1 MEKKNSFLTR
11 LNIFYSFELS
21 ISCLVSF
28 YAGIELSYVL
38 KSNTLISALWSQI
51 SAIIVTR
58 PNMKESLEFGFYR
71 VLGNALG
78 ASLFFLFHLLL
89 ESRRLSFIL
98 TIFFA
103 VGISNAIG
111 QKKLVPTAV
120 MASAIILAICEIEP
134 TSPVLRVSY
143 CRVIESLLGS
153 LVAIIV
159 KYITTFFSQL
169 VTSKMKR

>member
-1 MEKKNSFLTR
+1 M
-11 LNIFYSFELS
+11 
-21 ISCLVSF
+21 SF
-28 YAGIELSYVL
+28 YAGLELSYVL
-38 KSNTLISALWSQI
+38 QSNTLISALWSQI

-58 PNMKESLEFGFYR
+58 PNIQESLTFGFYR

-78 ASLFFLFHLLL
+78 STLFFMFHLLL
-89 ESRRLSFIL
+89 ESRRLFFIL
-98 TIFFA
+98 TIFFS

-134 TSPVLRVSY
+134 SSPILKVSY

-159 KYITTFFSQL
+159 KSITTFFSQII
-169 VTSKMKR
+169 TSKMKN